1 MIKLFTLLMLVV
13 TPVTFAQNDCDYKIN
28 VDTDEEK
35 FQLTQ
40 EILTEFLVGRNQTVF
55 IYLSLMRQENV
66 KSVVLHLSLNAMQL
80 PPKVCYND
88 SSRLSF
94 ALEDGSFVS
103 APYLGEE
110 TCGRQTQG
118 EETMSNSISEASFY
132 LDDFAL
138 EKLSNSSLKTMR
150 ITTMN
155 QNYDINF
162 QEVLSNEQITEPI
175 YPREYFI
182 KNLKCIQ

>member
-1 MIKLFTLLMLVV
+1 MIKIFTLFSLLFSIAAV
-13 TPVTFAQNDCDYKIN
+13 AQNDCDYKIN

-40 EILTEFLVGRNQTVF
+40 EILTEFIVGGNQTVF
-55 IYLSLMRQENV
+55 IYFSLMREENV

-88 SSRLSF
+88 KSRLSF

-103 APYLGEE
+103 VPYLGEV

-118 EETMSNSISEASFY
+118 EETMSNSTSEASFY
-132 LDDFAL
+132 MDDFAL
-138 EKLSNSSLKTMR
+138 EKLSSSPMKTIR

-155 QNYDINF
+155 QNYDVNLQDVI
-162 QEVLSNEQITEPI
+162 SNDQITEPI
-175 YPREYFI
+175 YPKEYFI
-182 KNLKCIQ
+182 NNLKCIE

>member
-1 MIKLFTLLMLVV
+1 MKQLFTLVLLLVS
-13 TPVTFAQNDCDYKIN
+13 TAIYAQKDCNYKIH

-55 IYLSLMRQENV
+55 IYLSLMREESV
-66 KSVVLHLSLNAMQL
+66 KSVVLHLSLNAMEL

-88 SSRLSF
+88 KSRLSF

-103 APYLGEE
+103 VPYLGDE
-110 TCGRQTQG
+110 TCGRQKQG
-118 EETMSNSISEASFY
+118 DDTMSNSTSEASFY

-138 EKLSNSSLKTMR
+138 EKLSGSQLKTMR

-155 QNYDINF
+155 QSYDINF
-162 QEVLSNEQITEPI
+162 QEVISNEQIKEPI
-175 YPREYFI
+175 YPKEYFL
-182 KNLKCIQ
+182 KNLKCIE